1 MALRI
6 KGLGLAIEQRR
17 GIDCL
22 FMREPHR
29 RPAGSPNRPFSSG
42 RGLCL
47 IARRLREKAAPRL
60 LYPTFR
66 ARSLGAPAGI
76 LERVVER
83 PPPGRTEP
91 APPRVAPGV
100 PPIAI
105 EELQEND
112 RRAKHRQYAIE

>member
-42 RGLCL
+42 RAAVSAVLV
-47 IARRLREKAAPRL
+47 KAHQASAPR
-60 LYPTFR
+60 PSNR
-66 ARSLGAPAGI
+66 AAYRRSTSLVVCSANGAILWMAG
-76 LERVVER
+76 LQPRSPSPLPGGRSGRSGRERS
-83 PPPGRTEP
+83 G
-91 APPRVAPGV
+91 GM
-100 PPIAI
+100 
-105 EELQEND
+105 
-112 RRAKHRQYAIE
+112 